1 MKKSSNGPR
10 KAKKAARMVVRQ
22 IDDYHLP
29 QLSIAMSQRETLRWQ
44 LKAAVSGNITA
55 ANILDS
61 VAIAASSTS
70 LYQFHEFFRIRRI
83 RAWCMGDGTIPVTL
97 AIFLPG
103 PQAYDGQYKT
113 DTSMSVSPAHLDI
126 VPNDKGLV
134 SFWQVSSTNVMLQV
148 TLPINTIIELVLDW
162 KTQYG
167 GTAVACSA
175 AGSGA
180 TTGCVYRR
188 GLDGT
193 ALAATNYVPAV
204 PSGGAQ

>member
-1 MKKSSNGPR
+1 
-10 KAKKAARMVVRQ
+10 MVVRP

-29 QLSIAMSQRETLRWQ
+29 QLSIAMNQRETLRWQ
-44 LKAAVSGNITA
+44 LKAAVTGNVTA

-61 VAIAASSTS
+61 VAIAATTTS

-83 RAWCMGDGTIPVTL
+83 RAWCMGDGTTPVTL

-126 VPNDKGLV
+126 VPAEKGLV

-167 GTAVACSA
+167 GTAVACAA

-180 TTGCVYRR
+180 AAGCVYRR